1 MPFIDTPLHSSKF
14 GSFVEKVKS
23 DGTGLTMVCPRFWA
37 NLYPLGL
44 PPVERIIF
52 FAVTFAFL
60 RLKILNILSGV
71 FEISFTKNFVNI
83 STFFDK
89 ALFLKQSITSEEE
102 LDTGNTLRSSSIFN
116 FNPFFSNQSYTS
128 PAAKRLNDSKSWIPP
143 LG

>member
-1 MPFIDTPLHSSKF
+1 MPLIDTPLHSSKF

-71 FEISFTKNFVNI
+71 FTISFTKKFC
-83 STFFDK
+83 
-89 ALFLKQSITSEEE
+89 
-102 LDTGNTLRSSSIFN
+102 
-116 FNPFFSNQSYTS
+116 
-128 PAAKRLNDSKSWIPP
+128 
-143 LG
+143 